1 VMADATDQAH
11 TTQAMA
17 SVDRLLVDHDHQ
29 IARLFT
35 PPFDHS
41 KENPGYIKGYPPG
54 VRENGGQ
61 YTHGATWS
69 IFAWAK
75 LGDGDRAGGMFDL
88 LNPIR
93 HSDSAAAVQ
102 RYMVE
107 PYIACADVYSVAP
120 HVGRGGW
127 TWYTGSAAW
136 LYRGGLEAVLGF
148 QLQGDQLRIDPC
160 IPKDW
165 PGFQLTYQHRGK
177 QHVSRYEINVENP
190 QRVCRG
196 VTTIE
201 MDGQTMDADAATVLL
216 DDGQTHQ
223 LHIVLG

>member
-1 VMADATDQAH
+1 MAGGADQQHAA
-11 TTQAMA
+11 QAMA
-17 SVDRLLVDHDHQ
+17 SVDKLLVDHQNQ

-75 LGDGDRAGGMFDL
+75 LGDGDRAGGLFDL

-93 HSDSAAAVQ
+93 HSDSAEAVT
-102 RYMVE
+102 RYKVE
-107 PYIACADVYSVAP
+107 PYVACADVYSVGALT
-120 HVGRGGW
+120 GRGGW

-148 QLQGDQLRIDPC
+148 HLQGDKLRIDPC

-165 PGFQLTYQHRGK
+165 PGFQLIYQHRGQ

-190 QRVCRG
+190 GKVFRG
-196 VTTIE
+196 VTSVE
-201 MDGQTMDADAATVLL
+201 LDGQTLVAGDAVALA
-216 DDGQTHQ
+216 DDGQVHQ
-223 LHIVLG
+223 LRVVLG

>member
-1 VMADATDQAH
+1 
-11 TTQAMA
+11 
-17 SVDRLLVDHDHQ
+17 
-29 IARLFT
+29 
-35 PPFDHS
+35 
-41 KENPGYIKGYPPG
+41 

-75 LGDGDRAGGMFDL
+75 LGDGDRAGALFDL

-93 HSDSAAAVQ
+93 HSETAEAVQ

-107 PYIACADVYSVAP
+107 PYVACADVYSETP

-148 QLQGDQLRIDPC
+148 HRQGDKLRIDPC
-160 IPKDW
+160 IPREW
-165 PGFQLTYQHRGK
+165 PGFQLTYRHRGA
-177 QHVSRYEINVENP
+177 QHVSCYEVSVENP
-190 QRVCRG
+190 GKVCRG
-196 VTTIE
+196 VKEIE
-201 MDGQTMDADAATVLL
+201 LDGQTMAAGDAVDLV
-216 DDGQTHQ
+216 DDGLTHK
-223 LHIVLG
+223 LRIVLG